1 LSAGQH
7 ALFVLGQAPEGVM
20 LGVEVR
26 VQRVE
31 QAKVGGV
38 KAVLIPVMG
47 RGLNLSGQGQELLMR
62 QQGRIPRAHRT
73 AGITIV

>member
-1 LSAGQH
+1 MLS
-7 ALFVLGQAPEGVM
+7 
-20 LGVEVR
+20 VEVR

-31 QAKVGGV
+31 QAKVGSV
-38 KAVLIPVMG
+38 AVLILVMG